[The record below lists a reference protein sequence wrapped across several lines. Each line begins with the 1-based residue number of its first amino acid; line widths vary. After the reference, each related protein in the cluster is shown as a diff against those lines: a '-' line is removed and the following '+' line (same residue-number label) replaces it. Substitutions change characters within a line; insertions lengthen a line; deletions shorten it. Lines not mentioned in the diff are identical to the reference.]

1 LRSPFRL
8 DGWPVKGLKNPPS
21 LYLKH
26 ARCLFIPV
34 VRKITRKKR
43 EEDAPPVLLSP
54 DSGHRESNNDI
65 GNQIPVFLKS
75 PDPRH
80 DEGAAFLEHI
90 DGLYSYALVLA
101 RNRSDADD
109 LVQET
114 CLRALP
120 AMQRLREDS
129 NVRAWLYTILR
140 NIWFNQL
147 RQRRTAPQIDS
158 IDMAQRLADI
168 PSNGSQDPYSL
179 LAGKTEREQLRDAI
193 QQLPIESREIIMLRE
208 YGELSYQEIADAIDV
223 PIGTVMSRLG
233 RARSKL
239 RTLLLASSKCEGR
252 PTPT

>member
-1 LRSPFRL
+1 VFVKSHDSP
-8 DGWPVKGLKNPPS
+8 
-21 LYLKH
+21 H
-26 ARCLFIPV
+26 A
-34 VRKITRKKR
+34 
-43 EEDAPPVLLSP
+43 
-54 DSGHRESNNDI
+54 G
-65 GNQIPVFLKS
+65 
-75 PDPRH
+75 
-80 DEGAAFLEHI
+80 GAAFLEHI

-120 AMQRLREDS
+120 AMERLREGS
-129 NVRAWLYTILR
+129 NVRGWLYTILR

-147 RQRRTAPQIDS
+147 RQRRTARQVDS
-158 IDMAQRLADI
+158 IDIAQRLADI

-193 QQLPIESREIIMLRE
+193 QQLPIESREIIILRE
-208 YGELSYQEIADAIDV
+208 YGELSYQEIADAMDV

-239 RTLLLASSKCEGR
+239 RTLLLATFESPSR
-252 PTPT
+252 

>member
-1 LRSPFRL
+1 L
-8 DGWPVKGLKNPPS
+8 G
-21 LYLKH
+21 
-26 ARCLFIPV
+26 
-34 VRKITRKKR
+34 
-43 EEDAPPVLLSP
+43 P
-54 DSGHRESNNDI
+54 DSAHQESNNRI
-65 GNQIPVFLKS
+65 RNQTTVFLKS
-75 PDPRH
+75 HDSRH
-80 DEGAAFLEHI
+80 AEGAAFLEHI

-120 AMQRLREDS
+120 AMERLREGS
-129 NVRAWLYTILR
+129 NVRAWLFTILR
-140 NIWFNQL
+140 NVWFNQL

-158 IDMAQRLADI
+158 IDIAQRVANI

-179 LAGKTEREQLRDAI
+179 LASKTDREQLRDAI

-208 YGELSYQEIADAIDV
+208 YGELSYQEIADTINV

-239 RTLLLASSKCEGR
+239 RTLLLAASESPCHSTRRASIEL
-252 PTPT
+252 